1 MTLKT
6 KDKIRILIVED
17 HILVRMGLVT
27 AAKVESDIAVVAE
40 ALDGREA
47 IEQFRK
53 HKPDVVIMDLRLP
66 GMSGI
71 EIMQA
76 LRHEFGPVPVLVLT
90 SYGTEQDIHRAM
102 QAGASGYLLKDMSL
116 DCLAEAIRAVHAG
129 KQYFPLEI
137 TSRLAEQATHS
148 ELTERELTVLG
159 LIAEGKSNKEVGVAL
174 GIVEGT
180 VKIHV
185 TNLLAKLGVMDRTQA
200 VTTAIK
206 RGLLQMK

>member
-1 MTLKT
+1 MTIKA
-6 KDKIRILIVED
+6 KAKIRILIVED

-27 AAKVESDIAVVAE
+27 ATKVEPDIVVVAE
-40 ALDGREA
+40 ALDGKEA
-47 IEQFRK
+47 IEQFSK
-53 HKPDVVIMDLRLP
+53 HNPDVVIMDLRLP

-76 LRHEFGPVPVLVLT
+76 LRREFGPVRVLVLT

-102 QAGASGYLLKDMSL
+102 QAGASGYLLKDMPL

-129 KQYFPLEI
+129 KQYFPSEI
-137 TSRLAEQATHS
+137 ANRLAEQATHS
-148 ELTERELTVLG
+148 ELTDRELTVLE
-159 LIAEGKSNKEVGVAL
+159 LIADGKSNKEVGVAL

>member
-1 MTLKT
+1 MTHKT
-6 KDKIRILIVED
+6 KAKIRILIVED

-76 LRHEFGPVPVLVLT
+76 LWQEFGPVRVLVLT
-90 SYGTEQDIHRAM
+90 SYGTEQDIHLAM

-116 DCLAEAIRAVHAG
+116 DCLAEAIRAVHVG
-129 KQYFPLEI
+129 KHYFPPEI
-137 TSRLAEQATHS
+137 TNRLAEQATHS
-148 ELTERELTVLG
+148 KLTERELTVLG
-159 LIAEGKSNKEVGVAL
+159 LIAEGKSNKEVGVSL